1 MIEIVKRGIISAGL
15 ALMMS
20 GIANAEVTITQ
31 GKTLIPDGEAN
42 HVKDLTVQNE
52 KLAFALAIESAAPWG
67 VPRGALVDL
76 SVVTNGRIEGDK
88 IAFADFIPNSWSAW
102 PNDGKVVEIIEN
114 APQRATIKIRRNFA
128 AVDITTWY
136 SLAAG
141 DDQITLKTVMRNNGE
156 NTLSLTSGF
165 TLWADAGQMFEV
177 PGLNEE
183 KFRHSKT
190 LSDRIVGY
198 DRDWAFAL
206 HAPYF
211 DRNTY
216 GGRDMYKA
224 HTLKPGAQQT
234 FEAALQVVP
243 DGDLAPVVKAE
254 AARRGEATGALHG
267 RVTAQNGNVPDNAM
281 VIVRRQNHLYAWT
294 LATNGNYQI
303 DLPVGEYEVFGTA
316 SGHADS
322 PVQKVTVT
330 ADSDQSYHFTDLAL
344 PGELVLKVEDADTA
358 APLDARIS
366 IAEGQE
372 PLVAYLG
379 RQTFFTEL
387 TPVGQAKV
395 ALAPGQYTINID
407 AGAGFERPMQHLEVT
422 LTSGKVSEYK
432 VKIASLTD
440 TAEHQW
446 YGADLHHHGNV
457 LEATTPP
464 ETVVRSQLA
473 AGLDL
478 TFISEHDSIVNFAE
492 FAALSAQRKV
502 PFIPSIEVSPS
513 WGHMNPFPIGLD
525 ATFNADSGT
534 DDIHTL
540 VKAMEDMGA
549 VVIPMNHPY
558 NDFGY
563 YTNLAK
569 NEVTGGATDAF
580 RLLEINIATN
590 NAPTLAQLHRLWDG
604 RKPVYMTAGT
614 DTHDAWS
621 QRSGA
626 IRMLAHVSE
635 SLTPQSYAQ
644 ALKAGHSYAST
655 GPLIYPHRV
664 NFGDT
669 THAGQTWP
677 VDVVAVNGLKEVRLI
692 GQGGKVL
699 HTVSFD
705 NQPLS
710 QHQRVILP
718 IPAEAQDWVSI
729 EVDDQAGKKAWS
741 NPLWL
746 TVN

>member
-1 MIEIVKRGIISAGL
+1 MIENITRIVVAVSLMLMLSAV
-15 ALMMS
+15 AS
-20 GIANAEVTITQ
+20 AEVTITQ

-42 HVKDLTVQNE
+42 HVKDITVKNE

-102 PNDGKVVEIIEN
+102 PNDGKEIEIIEN
-114 APQRATIKIRRNFA
+114 TPQQATIKIQRNFA
-128 AVDITTWY
+128 SVDITTWY

-141 DDQITLKTVMRNNGE
+141 DDQIKLKTVMHNNGDK
-156 NTLSLTSGF
+156 TLSLTSGF

-177 PGLNEE
+177 PGLNDE
-183 KFRHSKT
+183 KFRQSNT

-198 DRDWAFAL
+198 EREWAFAL

-216 GGRDMYKA
+216 DGRDMYKA
-224 HTLKPGAQQT
+224 HTLTPGAQQT

-243 DGDLAPVVKAE
+243 AGDLAPIVKAE
-254 AARRGEATGALHG
+254 TARRGEPTGTLHG
-267 RVTAQNGNVPDNAM
+267 RVSAKSGKVPDNAI
-281 VIVRRQNHLYAWT
+281 VIVRRQNQLYAWT

-303 DLPVGEYEVFGTA
+303 DLPVGEYEVFATA

-322 PVQKVTVT
+322 PEQKITVT
-330 ADSDQSYHFTDLAL
+330 ADSKQSYHFTDLAL
-344 PGELVLKVEDADTA
+344 PGELVLKIEDAETG

-366 IAEGQE
+366 IASGQE
-372 PLVAYLG
+372 PLVAFLG

-387 TPVGQAKV
+387 TLVGKAKV

-407 AGAGFERPMQHLEVT
+407 AGAGFERPLQHLDVT
-422 LTSGKVSEYK
+422 LTSGRVSEYT
-432 VKIASLTD
+432 VKIPSLTD
-440 TAEHQW
+440 TAEHHW

-492 FAALSAQRKV
+492 FAALSAQREV

-513 WGHMNPFPIGLD
+513 WGHMNPFPIDLD
-525 ATFNADSGT
+525 ATYNADSGT

-540 VKAMEDMGA
+540 VDVMVGMGA

-580 RLLEINIATN
+580 HLLEINIATN
-590 NAPTLAQLHRLWDG
+590 NAPTLSHLHRLWDD
-604 RKPVYMTAGT
+604 RQPVYITAGT

-621 QRSGA
+621 QQSGA

-635 SLTPQSYAQ
+635 TLTPHSYAQ

-669 THAGQTWP
+669 THPGQVWP

-692 GQGGKVL
+692 GQSGKVL
-699 HTVSFD
+699 HTISFD
-705 NQPLS
+705 NQPLT
-710 QHQRVILP
+710 QHHQVMLP
-718 IPAEAQDWVSI
+718 IAAEVQGWVSI